1 MQNNKKTTTNDFCTL
16 DEIRERKDALLDE
29 IQKDKDKVSTLWN
42 DTFLKRDETSKGD
55 YIASLVSNGFMA
67 VDAFLL
73 VRKLMKGYG
82 YLFGKGKGKR
92 KRWI

>member
-1 MQNNKKTTTNDFCTL
+1 MQNIKKNEFCTL

-29 IQKDKDKVSTLWN
+29 IQKDSEKVTSLWN
-42 DTFLKRDETSKGD
+42 QTFLKRDESSKGD

-67 VDAFLL
+67 LDAFLL

-82 YLFGKGKGKR
+82 SLFGKSRR
-92 KRWI
+92 KKK

>member
-1 MQNNKKTTTNDFCTL
+1 MTQNNKNTHDFCTL

-29 IQKDKDKVSTLWN
+29 IQTDSEKVTALWN
-42 DTFLKRDETSKGD
+42 DTFVKRDETSKGD

-67 VDAFLL
+67 LDAFLL

-82 YLFGKGKGKR
+82 YLFGKSRR
-92 KRWI
+92 KKK

>member
-1 MQNNKKTTTNDFCTL
+1 MQNNKKTTYDFCTL

-29 IQKDKDKVSTLWN
+29 MQKDKDKVTSLWN
-42 DTFLKRDETSKGD
+42 QTFLKRDETSKGD
-55 YIASLVSNGFMA
+55 YIAGLVSNGFMA

-73 VRKLMKGYG
+73 IRKLMKGYSN
-82 YLFGKGKGKR
+82 LFGKGKGKR

>member
-1 MQNNKKTTTNDFCTL
+1 MQNIKKNEFCTL

-29 IQKDKDKVSTLWN
+29 IQKDRDKVTSLWN
-42 DTFLKRDETSKGD
+42 QTFLKRDETSKGD

-67 VDAFLL
+67 LDAFLL

-82 YLFGKGKGKR
+82 YLFGKGKR
-92 KRWI
+92 KKK

>member
-1 MQNNKKTTTNDFCTL
+1 MQNNNKTEFCTL

-29 IQKDKDKVSTLWN
+29 IQKDRDKVTSLWN
-42 DTFLKRDETSKGD
+42 QTFLKRDESSKGD

-67 VDAFLL
+67 LDAFLL

-82 YLFGKGKGKR
+82 YLFGKSRR
-92 KRWI
+92 KKK

>member
-1 MQNNKKTTTNDFCTL
+1 MQNIKKNEFCTL

-29 IQKDKDKVSTLWN
+29 IQKDRDKVTSLWN
-42 DTFLKRDETSKGD
+42 QTFLKRDETSKGD

-67 VDAFLL
+67 LDAFLL

-82 YLFGKGKGKR
+82 YLFGKSRRNKK
-92 KRWI
+92 

>member
-1 MQNNKKTTTNDFCTL
+1 MQNNNKNEFCTL

-29 IQKDKDKVSTLWN
+29 IQKDRDKVTSLWN
-42 DTFLKRDETSKGD
+42 QTFLKRDETSKGD

-67 VDAFLL
+67 LDAFLL

-82 YLFGKGKGKR
+82 YLFGKSRR
-92 KRWI
+92 KKK

>member
-1 MQNNKKTTTNDFCTL
+1 MQNIKKNEFCTL

-29 IQKDKDKVSTLWN
+29 IQKDRDKVTSLWN
-42 DTFLKRDETSKGD
+42 QTFLKRDETSKGD

-67 VDAFLL
+67 LDAFLL

-82 YLFGKGKGKR
+82 YLFGKSRR
-92 KRWI
+92 KKK